1 MLSRCFLS
9 NGTFVLCRTAVDF
22 KKTPLRIV
30 YKYMHLSCLLLC
42 HFLSLSRLWPPRIWS
57 RSRNIMVYFILLL
70 LPRFFIH
77 TFSYYIHFPLS
88 CVTFS
93 RSYLFFILFLRSFFC
108 LPFLI
113 YHQSYVY
120 FISYTCNVPRYP
132 QRNVCKCSSPTYI
145 VNTRCVSSIYM
156 QYFTSVQHTFIIYN
170 A

>member
-1 MLSRCFLS
+1 MSPS
-9 NGTFVLCRTAVDF
+9 
-22 KKTPLRIV
+22 
-30 YKYMHLSCLLLC
+30 
-42 HFLSLSRLWPPRIWS
+42 LSLPFSFPSLTSPYLIAKPEYNGIFYS
-57 RSRNIMVYFILLL
+57 FIVT
-70 LPRFFIH
+70 PFSIH

-132 QRNVCKCSSPTYI
+132 QRNVCKCTSPTYI

-156 QYFTSVQHTFIIYN
+156 QYFTSVQHAFIIYN